1 MKHEPWTEICSRHEG
16 GRVTMRWEKK
26 VINPSSV
33 HQVWFAQ
40 NSKIYF
46 FHFIKHISLFS
57 VFVVVE
63 EFGLQLSIK

>member
-16 GRVTMRWEKK
+16 GRVTMRC
-26 VINPSSV
+26 PSSV

-46 FHFIKHISLFS
+46 FHFMKHISLFS